1 MSSSDVLRHRSQT
14 LRKEMTL
21 EERIL
26 WYHFLRKHPFQWNRQ
41 KVLGAYIVDFYCK
54 TRSLVIEL
62 DGSQHYDPESQAY
75 DLRRT
80 QYLQSLGL
88 TVLRFT
94 NTDIKKNLSAV
105 CEAINQ
111 ACTLKNLPSG
121 EGGPPRSGGG

>member
-1 MSSSDVLRHRSQT
+1 MPSSNILLRRSQT

-26 WYHFLRKHPFQWNRQ
+26 WYQFLKDHRFQWNRQ
-41 KVLGAYIVDFYCK
+41 KVLGPYIVDFYCK
-54 TRSLVIEL
+54 SRSLVVEL
-62 DGSQHYDPESQAY
+62 DGSQHYDPTAQAY
-75 DLRRT
+75 DQQRT
-80 QYLQSLGL
+80 QYLHSQGL